1 MAKQDPHKHPRGG
14 NPSNRGEYSIR
25 HLDESVVSLAPTP
38 SPGRTPGAPGG
49 AATIALEPHTHLV
62 EPWRQ
67 QHRGGTREDRLLRE
81 VTVWLPPKIVDL
93 EVSVPSRVGAEM
105 DAALRE
111 IAALDETHGAHL
123 GSLSTLLLRAESVA
137 SSKIEQVEASLD
149 DYARAL
155 HGIKSN
161 VSAMSMAASTTA
173 LDDLIRSVQD
183 GQDISLGNIYRAHR
197 VLMVE
202 DPQERAYAGRG
213 RDMQNWIEGSDHSP
227 RNASYVPPP
236 PRFVEGYMNDLVQ
249 FSNRTDVGVLVQA
262 AVAHAQFE
270 SIHPFTDGNGRIGRA
285 LINTI
290 LRRRGTTQRVVVPLA
305 SAIVAGRESYF
316 ASLDAYRA
324 GDAGPIVESFSRGSR
339 IAAEESR
346 ITAGRLAQMP
356 AEWRE
361 DANAPRQGSAAA
373 KILDSLLASPVFSAE
388 EAERR
393 VGGATSSVYAAI
405 SRLHEA
411 GVIRPLTNRTRNQV
425 WVAAS
430 LADELDDLGQRIAAR
445 AKREGRAQ

>member
-1 MAKQDPHKHPRGG
+1 MAKHDPSKHPRGG
-14 NPSNRGEYSIR
+14 NPVNRGEYSVR
-25 HLDESVVSLAPTP
+25 QRDEADVSLELSV
-38 SPGRTPGAPGG
+38 SPDDEPGKEGEG
-49 AATIALEPHTHLV
+49 ATIALPPHAHLV
-62 EPWRQ
+62 EPWQ
-67 QHRGGTREDRLLRE
+67 QKNKGGTREDRMLRE

-93 EVSVPSRVGAEM
+93 EVSVPSRIGAEM

-111 IAALDETHGAHL
+111 IAALDETHGEHL

-137 SSKIEQVEASLD
+137 SSKIERVEASMD

-155 HGIKSN
+155 HGIKSS
-161 VSAMSMAASTTA
+161 VSAMSMAASTAA
-173 LDDLIRSVQD
+173 LNDLIRSVQD
-183 GQDISLGNIYRAHR
+183 GQDISIDNVYRAHGI
-197 VLMVE
+197 LMAD
-202 DPQERAYAGRG
+202 DPQERAYAGRA
-213 RDMQNWIEGSDHSP
+213 RDRQNWIEGSDHSP

-236 PRFVEGYMNDLVQ
+236 PRTVDGYMNDLIH
-249 FSNRTDVGVLVQA
+249 FSNRTNVGVMVQA

-305 SAIVAGRESYF
+305 SAIVARRESYF
-316 ASLDAYRA
+316 ASLDACRA

-346 ITAGRLAQMP
+346 ITADRLAQMP
-356 AEWRE
+356 DEWRE
-361 DANAPRQGSAAA
+361 AADAPRRGSAAA
-373 KILDSLLASPVFSAE
+373 KILDSLLTSPVFSAE

-405 SRLHEA
+405 NRLHEA

-445 AKREGRAQ
+445 AKRDARG